1 MSCYFRHM
9 KDIFEEAGIE
19 VTKENKK
26 EVDRIIHGLV
36 EVEYKNCSPTWKAV
50 KEQILADDKARGQ
63 FIERLKRELKDQDQ
77 GKARS

>member
-26 EVDRIIHGLV
+26 EIDRVVHGLV
-36 EVEYKNCSPTWKAV
+36 EVAYKNCPSTWKAV
-50 KEQILADDKARGQ
+50 KEQITGDDKARGRL
-63 FIERLKRELKDQDQ
+63 IKRLKRELKGQD
-77 GKARS
+77 